1 VKDIATNHAC
11 PQQGANA
18 MTTTALQSEEAV
30 LGRIRKQQLIESL
43 EHMSPTYL
51 EGIKRILTVSADTEL
66 ISAPAYYNAAVN
78 APTLNAFGSA
88 VSIIQDELSH
98 AHIAYRLLRDL
109 GVDTEELIFER
120 EPRYFKYPYA
130 FDVPLETWV
139 ELVVANAF
147 YDRAGYTLLG
157 DVYESTTFGPW
168 KRALLKVDKEET
180 FHLRHG
186 EQWMRRLNQDSSGHE
201 LLQQAVDWMF
211 LLTVEWFGLPDS
223 LKKHGE
229 QLEYGFKGHSNDE
242 LRQIWMSAA
251 VPLCNELHIKVPA
264 HYDEREKKYV
274 LDCAFPAHF
283 DAKAKRWDGP
293 CTWDDVMKRWKARGP
308 KNEEF
313 VSMLQRGKKEMLRL
327 LEQDA
332 DFHAATN

>member
-1 VKDIATNHAC
+1 
-11 PQQGANA
+11 
-18 MTTTALQSEEAV
+18 MTAIVLQSEEAV

-66 ISAPAYYNAAVN
+66 ISAPAYYNAAVD

-130 FDVPLETWV
+130 FDVPLDTWV

-211 LLTVEWFGLPDS
+211 LLTVEWFGLPDN

-242 LRQIWMSAA
+242 LRQIWMSTA

-264 HYDEREKKYV
+264 HYDETEKKYV

-313 VSMLQRGKKEMLRL
+313 VSMIQRGKKEMLRL

-332 DFHAATN
+332 GS